1 VPKKPAVIRDGGL
14 LSSSSLLR
22 HCKPPGCAFGEPD
35 DRLLWRTSTPQRL
48 DSIFKQPSG
57 ATARA
62 SWFSW
67 RCESIVQRRRLRAS
81 SPRGFKIR
89 APWNDLIL
97 RSRVSG
103 VSKDGPATRLQPQP
117 RDLAAW
123 FARVLILDVPP
134 FSTEGAG
141 NAGCALHPWPPVQKK
156 STGVSNQGYTAT
168 AGIPCTMVLRL
179 IRDLPGDHACLPPS
193 SPRRA
198 LRASGI

>member
-1 VPKKPAVIRDGGL
+1 MPKKPAVIRDGGL
-14 LSSSSLLR
+14 LSSSSVLR

-89 APWNDLIL
+89 AAWNDLIL

-103 VSKDGPATRLQPQP
+103 VSKDGPATRLHSRSRRMVRASFDPRCPALLDRGRRECRMRVAPVAACAEKKHRRQQPGVH
-117 RDLAAW
+117 RIN
-123 FARVLILDVPP
+123 RH
-134 FSTEGAG
+134 S
-141 NAGCALHPWPPVQKK
+141 LHN
-156 STGVSNQGYTAT
+156 GVTAYT
-168 AGIPCTMVLRL
+168 R
-179 IRDLPGDHACLPPS
+179 
-193 SPRRA
+193 SPRGPGFLA
-198 LRASGI
+198 PVACGSFPQV